1 MPVYTYSVQRADVQL
16 SDMDKAAREM
26 LSRFLETHKVVQI
39 TFNQSRSVEDR
50 HEPGCEP
57 DFIAGPWA
65 TVFKVY
71 LAER

>member
-1 MPVYTYSVQRADVQL
+1 
-16 SDMDKAAREM
+16 M